1 MLIYGKKLKDYLE
14 LAKVHKKETAIAAII
29 VIAVLYCIF

>member
-1 MLIYGKKLKDYLE
+1 MLIYGKTPNDYVKI
-14 LAKVHKKETAIAAII
+14 AKAYKKETAIAIII